1 MAKVQDIMKFG
12 QKSGQQLTVEQAKAA
27 MIAAGEAPGSVRI
40 KEANDARRAAFQQ
53 AQAAGLPLAEA
64 RRAAAAAAE
73 AASATG
79 SVPPPPPTAP
89 NPGQTLIVR
98 TAADQR
104 AGVTEPVVTPTAVS
118 RTQPVSAVVEKAE
131 RIETKKF
138 VGVIKQENGLWVAE
152 ITYKNGA
159 GTERFTAT
167 TKNQLML
174 KLLEGKAN
182 GTLKVRDVT
191 RAAKLGEPEFDHAY
205 KFEGVTQ
212 AQYDA
217 MPDVVKDELID
228 AAAAKATIQFKE
240 DYPEFLPTALNSQK
254 VLDFLD
260 ARKAVITYGNLVKAF
275 DALSATEQ
283 LETRTEEESPVLEGS
298 IAVGDSTSVAASAPA
313 VSTAAPVSASEPQ
326 VRKRGTTGIMPG
338 FSSGSGNTDELDTP
352 EEGTKQ
358 REPSR
363 AELMKL
369 SLADHRALY
378 KQTLRQPNRS
388 F

>member
-1 MAKVQDIMKFG
+1 
-12 QKSGQQLTVEQAKAA
+12 
-27 MIAAGEAPGSVRI
+27 
-40 KEANDARRAAFQQ
+40 
-53 AQAAGLPLAEA
+53 
-64 RRAAAAAAE
+64 
-73 AASATG
+73 
-79 SVPPPPPTAP
+79 
-89 NPGQTLIVR
+89 
-98 TAADQR
+98 
-104 AGVTEPVVTPTAVS
+104 
-118 RTQPVSAVVEKAE
+118 
-131 RIETKKF
+131 
-138 VGVIKQENGLWVAE
+138 
-152 ITYKNGA
+152 
-159 GTERFTAT
+159 
-167 TKNQLML
+167 
-174 KLLEGKAN
+174 
-182 GTLKVRDVT
+182 
-191 RAAKLGEPEFDHAY
+191 
-205 KFEGVTQ
+205 
-212 AQYDA
+212 

-260 ARKAVITYGNLVKAF
+260 ARRAVITYGNLVKAF

-283 LETRTEEESPVLEGS
+283 LETRTEENEIPTVLEDS
-298 IAVGDSTSVAASAPA
+298 IVVGDSTSVAASEPV

-352 EEGTKQ
+352 EEGTEQ

-378 KQTLRQPNRS
+378 KQTLKQPNRS